1 MLQLETNRLLFRR
14 YVTTDLPFI
23 TELVRNS
30 LVMQYIDDGH
40 VKNEAYANELLL
52 RMQQQYDNFDDYGL
66 HALICKKTGQLI
78 GHAGFVAQVIDDC
91 FEIELGYWIHPNY
104 WRQGFASEATQALK
118 QYAVDEWEIE
128 RFVSMIMVGNEGS
141 VRIAEKNGLTLEK
154 VFLQHEKEVQLFS
167 YCKK

>member
-40 VKNEAYANELLL
+40 VN
-52 RMQQQYDNFDDYGL
+52 
-66 HALICKKTGQLI
+66 
-78 GHAGFVAQVIDDC
+78 
-91 FEIELGYWIHPNY
+91 
-104 WRQGFASEATQALK
+104 QALK